1 MRYYYV
7 DLTYLWWD
15 LWLVAR
21 RPLDMDGGR
30 VFGRFF
36 EIGERWF
43 LIGSFGFQV
52 ILYYVL

>member
-43 LIGSFGFQV
+43 LMGSFGFQV

>member
-21 RPLDMDGGR
+21 RPLDMNDGR